1 MRLAG
6 CEAVAGAAN
15 LKDSLRGGLELDVT
29 GERRADVPV
38 SQRTKSDEDKC
49 IRAFQRLNFSSGT
62 GTIVPSKGRGGG
74 HSNRG
79 RAQGKP
85 VGRRAKRL
93 PRSFAR
99 SLEVLLI
106 KDPDTEQ
113 FSVHVAIARRCLAG
127 HRQKDDTQNPGDPHR
142 LSLMPANGQAAQRP
156 PTLGRS
162 MSRAAAL
169 TPPSAAGR

>member
-6 CEAVAGAAN
+6 CKAVAGAAN
-15 LKDSLRGGLELDVT
+15 LKDSLRGGLELNVA

-49 IRAFQRLNFSSGT
+49 LRAFQRLNFSSGT

-74 HSNRG
+74 HPDLC

-93 PRSFAR
+93 PRSFSR
-99 SLEVLLI
+99 SLEVLFI
-106 KDPDTEQ
+106 EDPYTQQ

-127 HRQKDDTQNPGDPHR
+127 HRQKGEP
-142 LSLMPANGQAAQRP
+142 
-156 PTLGRS
+156 
-162 MSRAAAL
+162 
-169 TPPSAAGR
+169 